1 MGPLVVQEQE
11 LGTLEQE
18 RQRILGRLQQP
29 QPPALK
35 SVVAVPQGTYTAPFS
50 HPFQHTH
57 PPARKSVVAV
67 PKGMYT
73 APFGHLCQQKQP
85 AAFKIELAA
94 FEMCLLP
101 LSVISPC

>member
-1 MGPLVVQEQE
+1 MGPVVVQEQE

-35 SVVAVPQGTYTAPFS
+35 SVVAVPQGTYTAPF
-50 HPFQHTH
+50 
-57 PPARKSVVAV
+57 
-67 PKGMYT
+67 
-73 APFGHLCQQKQP
+73 GHLFQQKQP
-85 AAFKIELAA
+85 AAFNIELAA

-101 LSVISPC
+101 LPVILPC